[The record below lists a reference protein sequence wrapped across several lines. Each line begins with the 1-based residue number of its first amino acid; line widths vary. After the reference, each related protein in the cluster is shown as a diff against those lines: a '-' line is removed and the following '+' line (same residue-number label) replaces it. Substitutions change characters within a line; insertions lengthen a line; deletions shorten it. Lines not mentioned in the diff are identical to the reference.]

1 VIFMAQPL
9 IKIKKVT
16 MWILCSLWLVAIVW
30 NGSSS
35 VWAQSVWDQ
44 EVPPS
49 ANEPANKVNSDQPP
63 PDSDRVTPG
72 PGRAVPDKLIPDK
85 HIPDKHIPN
94 KLVPGRIIPDKE
106 AHDKDAHK
114 KVSMDF
120 DNVDIRLVIKFMSD
134 LTGKNFIL
142 DDRVKGKVTVLSP
155 TQIPVK
161 DAFRIFESILEVNG
175 YTTVT
180 SGNIIKVIPDNNAAS
195 KNLETI
201 SGDSYHIEQGED
213 IGDTSDTMVTQIIPL
228 QFADVERV
236 KAILQALISRE
247 SKILSYLP
255 TNTLILTERASNIN
269 RLMTILKEI
278 DVETENS
285 VIEIIPLQNGDADT
299 MVKQL
304 QTFFGERT
312 SYYRKTQNSKGGQV
326 GDKVKILSDSR
337 TDSII
342 VMADPE
348 QIEEI
353 KDLVKQLDIPVPRDK
368 DDIHVYFLRNSK
380 ADDMAKVLAQI
391 MSKTLSKGV
400 KEAKPDTPITV
411 VSDKS
416 TNSLIITASTADYTV
431 IERVLQKLDIMRP
444 QVLVEAL
451 IAEVSYNKS
460 RELGV
465 EWRAMREPSNKGS
478 LLPLGG
484 TSFGAINNVMT
495 PTGAIA
501 PPGGLF
507 IGLTKGFIEMGGA
520 SFPNLAALL
529 AAYQTDSDVN
539 VLSTPHILTTDNEE
553 AEIIVGEE
561 VPYAGA
567 REVLPNSGTSSSVY
581 SYNYKNVGLTLRL
594 TPHINQDD
602 YVKLE
607 IYQEIKKVVDT
618 AVSAEGPLP
627 TTTIRQAKT
636 TVVVKDGQT
645 VVLGGLIQ
653 DDKMQTSRRV
663 PCLGSIPL
671 LGMLFRSTSKKG
683 EKRNLQIFITPHIIK
698 NPEDIDVFTRG
709 MRNKLEEQ
717 EHPQSKTKRQQQT
730 KTKQQ
735 QLKAEQQPPK
745 AEQQQIKN
753 EQQQPKTEQ
762 QQQPKAEQQQ
772 PKAEQQQKKNEQQQ
786 PKTEQQQPPKTEQQ
800 QIRVK
805 QQQPKAEQ
813 QQPETEQQQIRVEQ
827 QQPKTEQQ
835 QPETEQQQIR
845 VEQQQPKTEQQQIRV
860 EQQQPKTEQQQPETE
875 QQQQPKAEQQQPETE
890 QQQQPK
896 AEQ

>member
-1 VIFMAQPL
+1 MAQPL

-30 NGSSS
+30 KGASP
-35 VWAQSVWDQ
+35 VWAQG
-44 EVPPS
+44 VPPS
-49 ANEPANKVNSDQPP
+49 ANEPANKFISDQPP

-72 PGRAVPDKLIPDK
+72 PGRAVPGKLIPNK
-85 HIPDKHIPN
+85 LGPN

-161 DAFRIFESILEVNG
+161 DAFKIFESILEVNG

-201 SGDSYHIEQGED
+201 SGDSHHIEQGED
-213 IGDTSDTMVTQIIPL
+213 SSDTSDTMVTQLIPL

-285 VIEIIPLQNGDADT
+285 VIEIIPVQNGDADT

-312 SYYRKTQNSKGGQV
+312 SYYRKTQNSKGGQI

-368 DDIHVYFLRNSK
+368 DDIHVYFLRNAK

-391 MSKTLSKGV
+391 MSKTLAKGV

-431 IERVLQKLDIMRP
+431 IGRVLQKLDIMRP

-465 EWRAMREPSNKGS
+465 EWRAMREPSDKGS

-507 IGLTKGFIEMGGA
+507 IGLTKGFIEMGGV

-618 AVSAEGPLP
+618 AVSSEGPLP

-653 DDKMQTSRRV
+653 DDKMQTSQRV

-717 EHPQSKTKRQQQT
+717 EQPQSKTKRQQQT

-735 QLKAEQQPPK
+735 QLKT
-745 AEQQQIKN
+745 EQQQIK
-753 EQQQPKTEQ
+753 T
-762 QQQPKAEQQQ
+762 EQQQ
-772 PKAEQQQKKNEQQQ
+772 PKAKQQQQKKNEPQQPETEQQQPKAGQQQIKVKQQQ
-786 PKTEQQQPPKTEQQ
+786 PKTEQQQPKAEPQQPKTE
-800 QIRVK
+800 

-813 QQPETEQQQIRVEQ
+813 QQPETEQQQPKAEPQQPEAEQQQPKNEQ

-835 QPETEQQQIR
+835 QPETEQQQ
-845 VEQQQPKTEQQQIRV
+845 PKNG
-860 EQQQPKTEQQQPETE
+860 QQQPETE
-875 QQQQPKAEQQQPETE
+875 QQQPKNEQQQPEPE
-890 QQQQPK
+890 Q
-896 AEQ
+896 